1 MNLQLLRRFITIQLK
16 TGDKKVT
23 PVKVDSAIPFKQ
35 VVESS
40 QFPKLNAPVGQLIT
54 YRKVHGKMIEMDIN
68 KSLLEYN
75 INEGNRVTVITR
87 QDFEAKLTARREL
100 AKKKIN
106 WADVEQDLS
115 KQDDIQFTKQGE
127 ELIVE
132 ASSLYQLILA
142 LVNTKFGKSSRNLP
156 NLHVLTTVIGD
167 KHYLNPFLGSLSTFM
182 SVEDFLDKLAEL

>member
-1 MNLQLLRRFITIQLK
+1 
-16 TGDKKVT
+16 VT

-35 VVESS
+35 VVESN
-40 QFPKLNAPVGQLIT
+40 QFPKLNAPVSQLIS

-68 KSLLEYN
+68 KSLLEHN

-87 QDFEAKLTARREL
+87 QDFEAKLTARREI

-106 WADVEQDLS
+106 WADVEQDLT
-115 KQDDIQFTKQGE
+115 KQEDIQFTKSGE

-142 LVNTKFGKSSRNLP
+142 LVNTKFGKFNNR
-156 NLHVLTTVIGD
+156 
-167 KHYLNPFLGSLSTFM
+167 
-182 SVEDFLDKLAEL
+182 

>member
-1 MNLQLLRRFITIQLK
+1 LNLQLLRRYITIQLK

-35 VVESS
+35 VVESN
-40 QFPKLNAPVGQLIT
+40 QFPKLNAPVSQLIS

-68 KSLLEYN
+68 KSLLEHN

-87 QDFEAKLTARREL
+87 QDFEAKLTARREI

-106 WADVEQDLS
+106 WADVEQDLT
-115 KQDDIQFTKQGE
+115 KQEDIQFTKSGE

-142 LVNTKFGKSSRNLP
+142 LVNTKFGKFNNR
-156 NLHVLTTVIGD
+156 
-167 KHYLNPFLGSLSTFM
+167 
-182 SVEDFLDKLAEL
+182 